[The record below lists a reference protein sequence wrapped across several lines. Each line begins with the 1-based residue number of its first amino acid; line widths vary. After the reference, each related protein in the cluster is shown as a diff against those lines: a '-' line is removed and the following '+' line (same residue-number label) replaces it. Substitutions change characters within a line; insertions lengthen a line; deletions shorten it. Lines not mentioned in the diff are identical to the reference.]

1 MFMKQRVKQ
10 LAITERSV
18 KMKKIVAV
26 VIIMFIFSIIIL
38 GEGSKLVFQK
48 ICERR
53 ETAWPDLGTADDE
66 QYEWLTE
73 AYKIKRKNNEKI
85 VILASDGTK
94 LEGHY
99 YERKKNAPLVIFFHG
114 FRGHSYVD
122 GVPIYKIAQK
132 EKWNVLLVSMRAHD
146 ESEGNI
152 FTLGVKERYD
162 CVNWA
167 NWAAKHFGRETP
179 IFLMGISMGGAVVTM
194 SSNLDFP
201 DSVCGIIEDS
211 GFTTSTKMLELNC
224 KSHLPKG
231 MPVEVFKI
239 FADVGIKLWG
249 GFNLKEADAC
259 KAVSQTKIPNCTY
272 FVDMI
277 SHPEKAENYF
287 KLLYLKI
294 IQRNNWM
301 EHIGYLEIPGMVPGS
316 QAFKVTS
323 EEDIFE
329 LYSKGPINIFLEI
342 ENKGYISWDSI
353 TSTRNPQRTAEQM
366 RIINR
371 NIRKLNNRADDY
383 KGFTFETDKA
393 GLLMGMVEFENSKQ
407 EALRIDILKD
417 IGRHPGE

>member
-73 AYKIKRKNNEKI
+73 AYKIKRKNNERI
-85 VILASDGTK
+85 VIMASDGTK

-114 FRGHSYVD
+114 FRSHSYVD

-179 IFLMGISMGGAVVTM
+179 IFLMGISMGASVAMM
-194 SSNLDFP
+194 SSNLGLP
-201 DSVCGIIEDS
+201 KSVRGIIDDC
-211 GFTTSTKMLELNC
+211 GFTSTMEMIDVNC
-224 KSHLPKG
+224 KSHLPDYIPTR
-231 MPVEVFKI
+231 MFDFFVEMGTSV
-239 FADVGIKLWG
+239 WG
-249 GFNLKEADAC
+249 HFCISKADAC
-259 KAVSQTKIPNCTY
+259 KAVSQTDIPILIIHGDRDTQAPLSMAYRLYDSCSSEKQLYVVHGANHAESY
-272 FVDMI
+272 RKDPEGYENVIAQFV
-277 SHPEKAENYF
+277 E
-287 KLLYLKI
+287 
-294 IQRNNWM
+294 
-301 EHIGYLEIPGMVPGS
+301 EHS
-316 QAFKVTS
+316 
-323 EEDIFE
+323 
-329 LYSKGPINIFLEI
+329 
-342 ENKGYISWDSI
+342 
-353 TSTRNPQRTAEQM
+353 
-366 RIINR
+366 
-371 NIRKLNNRADDY
+371 
-383 KGFTFETDKA
+383 
-393 GLLMGMVEFENSKQ
+393 
-407 EALRIDILKD
+407 EALKK
-417 IGRHPGE
+417 EY

>member
-73 AYKIKRKNNEKI
+73 AYKIKRKNNERI
-85 VILASDGTK
+85 VIMASDGTK

-114 FRGHSYVD
+114 FRSHSYVD

-179 IFLMGISMGGAVVTM
+179 IFLMGISMGASVAMM
-194 SSNLDFP
+194 SSNLGLP
-201 DSVCGIIEDS
+201 KSVRGIIDDC
-211 GFTTSTKMLELNC
+211 GFTSTMEMIDVNC
-224 KSHLPKG
+224 KSHLPDYIPTR
-231 MPVEVFKI
+231 MFDFFVEMGTSV
-239 FADVGIKLWG
+239 WG
-249 GFNLKEADAC
+249 HFCISKADAC
-259 KAVSQTKIPNCTY
+259 KAVSQTDIPILIIHGDRDTQAPLSMAYRLYDSC
-272 FVDMI
+272 
-277 SHPEKAENYF
+277 SSEKQLYVVHGANHAENYRKDPEGYENVIAQF
-287 KLLYLKI
+287 VEEHSGALKK
-294 IQRNNWM
+294 
-301 EHIGYLEIPGMVPGS
+301 EY
-316 QAFKVTS
+316 
-323 EEDIFE
+323 
-329 LYSKGPINIFLEI
+329 
-342 ENKGYISWDSI
+342 
-353 TSTRNPQRTAEQM
+353 
-366 RIINR
+366 
-371 NIRKLNNRADDY
+371 
-383 KGFTFETDKA
+383 
-393 GLLMGMVEFENSKQ
+393 
-407 EALRIDILKD
+407 
-417 IGRHPGE
+417 

>member
-1 MFMKQRVKQ
+1 MKQRVKQ

-73 AYKIKRKNNEKI
+73 AYKIKRKNNERI
-85 VILASDGTK
+85 VIMASDGTK

-114 FRGHSYVD
+114 FRSHSYVD

-179 IFLMGISMGGAVVTM
+179 IFLMGISMGASVAMM
-194 SSNLDFP
+194 SSNLGLP
-201 DSVCGIIEDS
+201 KSVRGIIDDC
-211 GFTTSTKMLELNC
+211 GFTSTMEMIDMNC
-224 KSHLPKG
+224 KSHLPDYIPTR
-231 MPVEVFKI
+231 MFDFFVEMGTSV
-239 FADVGIKLWG
+239 WG
-249 GFNLKEADAC
+249 HFCISKADAC
-259 KAVSQTKIPNCTY
+259 KAVSQTDIPILIIHGDRDTQAPLSMAYRLYDSC
-272 FVDMI
+272 
-277 SHPEKAENYF
+277 SSEKQLYVVHGANHAENYRKDPEGYENVIAQF
-287 KLLYLKI
+287 VEEHSGALKK
-294 IQRNNWM
+294 
-301 EHIGYLEIPGMVPGS
+301 EY
-316 QAFKVTS
+316 
-323 EEDIFE
+323 
-329 LYSKGPINIFLEI
+329 
-342 ENKGYISWDSI
+342 
-353 TSTRNPQRTAEQM
+353 
-366 RIINR
+366 
-371 NIRKLNNRADDY
+371 
-383 KGFTFETDKA
+383 
-393 GLLMGMVEFENSKQ
+393 
-407 EALRIDILKD
+407 
-417 IGRHPGE
+417 

>member
-26 VIIMFIFSIIIL
+26 VIIMFIFLIIIL

-114 FRGHSYVD
+114 FRGNSYVD

-179 IFLMGISMGGAVVTM
+179 IFLMGISMGASVAMM
-194 SSNLDFP
+194 SSNLGLP
-201 DSVCGIIEDS
+201 KSVRGIIDDC
-211 GFTTSTKMLELNC
+211 GFTSTMEMIDVNC
-224 KSHLPKG
+224 KSHLPDYIPTR
-231 MPVEVFKI
+231 MFDFFVEMGTSV
-239 FADVGIKLWG
+239 WG
-249 GFNLKEADAC
+249 HFCISKADAC
-259 KAVSQTKIPNCTY
+259 KAVSQTDIPILIIHGDRDTQAPLSMAYRLYDSC
-272 FVDMI
+272 
-277 SHPEKAENYF
+277 SSEKQLYVVHGANHAENYRKDPEGYENVIAQF
-287 KLLYLKI
+287 VEEHSGALKK
-294 IQRNNWM
+294 
-301 EHIGYLEIPGMVPGS
+301 EY
-316 QAFKVTS
+316 
-323 EEDIFE
+323 
-329 LYSKGPINIFLEI
+329 
-342 ENKGYISWDSI
+342 
-353 TSTRNPQRTAEQM
+353 
-366 RIINR
+366 
-371 NIRKLNNRADDY
+371 
-383 KGFTFETDKA
+383 
-393 GLLMGMVEFENSKQ
+393 
-407 EALRIDILKD
+407 
-417 IGRHPGE
+417 

>member
-1 MFMKQRVKQ
+1 MK
-10 LAITERSV
+10 
-18 KMKKIVAV
+18 
-26 VIIMFIFSIIIL
+26 
-38 GEGSKLVFQK
+38 
-48 ICERR
+48 
-53 ETAWPDLGTADDE
+53 
-66 QYEWLTE
+66 
-73 AYKIKRKNNEKI
+73 KI

-114 FRGHSYVD
+114 FRSHSYVD

-162 CVNWA
+162 CVDWA

-194 SSNLDFP
+194 SSDLDLP

-259 KAVSQTKIPNCTY
+259 KSVSQTKIPILIIHGDKDNLAPLYMAKEIYNSCKSSKEIY
-272 FVDMI
+272 IV
-277 SHPEKAENYF
+277 HGAGHAENY
-287 KLLYLKI
+287 KKDPEGYEKI
-294 IQRNNWM
+294 ITTFIKER
-301 EHIGYLEIPGMVPGS
+301 VP
-316 QAFKVTS
+316 
-323 EEDIFE
+323 
-329 LYSKGPINIFLEI
+329 
-342 ENKGYISWDSI
+342 
-353 TSTRNPQRTAEQM
+353 
-366 RIINR
+366 
-371 NIRKLNNRADDY
+371 
-383 KGFTFETDKA
+383 
-393 GLLMGMVEFENSKQ
+393 
-407 EALRIDILKD
+407 
-417 IGRHPGE
+417 

>member
-1 MFMKQRVKQ
+1 MTQRVKQ
-10 LAITERSV
+10 LAITERLV

-38 GEGSKLVFQK
+38 REESKLVFSK

-53 ETAWPDLGTADDE
+53 KTAWPDLGTADDE

-73 AYKIKRKNNEKI
+73 AYKIKRKNNERI
-85 VILASDGTK
+85 VIIASDGTK

-114 FRGHSYVD
+114 FRSHSYVN

-162 CVNWA
+162 CVDWA
-167 NWAAKHFGRETP
+167 NWAAKRFGRETP

-194 SSNLDFP
+194 SSNLDLP

-231 MPVEVFKI
+231 IPVEVFKI
-239 FADVGIKLWG
+239 FSNVGTKLWG
-249 GFNLKEADAC
+249 EFNLKEADAC
-259 KAVSQTKIPNCTY
+259 KAVSQTKIPILIIHG
-272 FVDMI
+272 DMDNLAPLYMAKEI
-277 SHPEKAENYF
+277 YNSCKSSKEIYIVHGAGHAENY
-287 KLLYLKI
+287 KKDPEGYEKI
-294 IQRNNWM
+294 ITTFIKERSTT
-301 EHIGYLEIPGMVPGS
+301 GRYRVPDS
-316 QAFKVTS
+316 ASKKVP
-323 EEDIFE
+323 DPR
-329 LYSKGPINIFLEI
+329 Y
-342 ENKGYISWDSI
+342 
-353 TSTRNPQRTAEQM
+353 
-366 RIINR
+366 
-371 NIRKLNNRADDY
+371 
-383 KGFTFETDKA
+383 
-393 GLLMGMVEFENSKQ
+393 
-407 EALRIDILKD
+407 
-417 IGRHPGE
+417 